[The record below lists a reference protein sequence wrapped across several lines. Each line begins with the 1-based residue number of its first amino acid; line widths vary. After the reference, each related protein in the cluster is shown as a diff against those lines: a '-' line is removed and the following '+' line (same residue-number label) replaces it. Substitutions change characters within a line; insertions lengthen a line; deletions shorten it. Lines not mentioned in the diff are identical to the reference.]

1 MSQES
6 TQKCKK
12 WLKKEDKENVNLP
25 TEFEL
30 DSLSHCLLTSE
41 VFCKLLLDP
50 GPLLKDLSAL
60 LFCGFWLC
68 RPEEEERENYD
79 YQPSF
84 SSWCSISS
92 YTELLCVFEQLQVTR
107 AQMVQ
112 AAHLKTSSS

>member
-68 RPEEEERENYD
+68 RPEEEEERELRL
-79 YQPSF
+79 PAF
-84 SSWCSISS
+84 
-92 YTELLCVFEQLQVTR
+92 LLFLMQYKQL
-107 AQMVQ
+107 
-112 AAHLKTSSS
+112 H

>member
-6 TQKCKK
+6 TRKCKK

-84 SSWCSISS
+84 SSWCSIK
-92 YTELLCVFEQLQVTR
+92 QL
-107 AQMVQ
+107 
-112 AAHLKTSSS
+112 H